1 MKKLPIFGILVIL
14 ITALLLSACGDKASN
29 SDETPTVTRTR
40 VPTRTATPLPTFTST
55 ATSTEIIPTATPDP
69 CSDENI
75 EAEVAKVH
83 KFMREFDDAS
93 VLAANMPR
101 EQLGTAI
108 AGLQKIRRDAEDQ
121 LVPSCLF
128 MLKTYQIAHM
138 NTVINTLIA
147 FLGGSE
153 QDVIDQGIALAR
165 QQHDQYTLELARVLG
180 LTVIPESDLLTPT
193 ATSTP
198 Y

>member
-1 MKKLPIFGILVIL
+1 MKKQLTITILVLIL
-14 ITALLLSACGDKASN
+14 TALLLSACGN
-29 SDETPTVTRTR
+29 DETNPDEAVTATLTK
-40 VPTRTATPLPTFTST
+40 VPTKTATPIPSPT
-55 ATSTEIIPTATPDP
+55 ATPTATEVIPTATPDP
-69 CSDENI
+69 CADENI
-75 EAEVAKVH
+75 EGEVAKVH

-101 EQLGTAI
+101 EQLSTAI

-147 FLGGSE
+147 FLGGSD

-180 LTVIPESDLLTPT
+180 LTVIPENDLLTPT
-193 ATSTP
+193 ATLKP
-198 Y
+198 

>member
-1 MKKLPIFGILVIL
+1 MKKHPVYTLL
-14 ITALLLSACGDKASN
+14 ALLMVAFLLVACGGKGSTTDG
-29 SDETPTVTRTR
+29 
-40 VPTRTATPLPTFTST
+40 LPTSTKMPTKIPTKTST
-55 ATSTEIIPTATPDP
+55 PAPSPTPTSTEILPTATPDP
-69 CSDENI
+69 CAKENI
-75 EAEVAKVH
+75 EVEVTKVH

-93 VLAANMPR
+93 ILAANMPR

-128 MLKTYQIAHM
+128 TLKTYQIAHM

-147 FLGGSE
+147 FLGGSD
-153 QDVIDQGIALAR
+153 QAIIDQGIAIAR

-180 LTVIPESDLLTPT
+180 ITVIPESDLYTPT
-193 ATSTP
+193 ATITP
-198 Y
+198 